1 MNTTTCVRP
10 FSLLFLWGVLFL
22 FTGIFTSG
30 CDLGSRADRAISG
43 IEKLEADLDRG
54 ISTIANDN
62 TRWRSTLQELAS
74 VIPDEVQSTVRVE
87 LQQLANR
94 SIATAGTEIRCN
106 VDFLAHRAIEG
117 LRRVKALLRNRDPEP
132 LPPEVCQVS
141 PATLDMNIERPRR
154 VDVSINGYDM
164 DHVDSEGRPLRFVY
178 VSDAQNRTFP
188 FPEGRIGRT
197 HHYLITLN
205 TSGADFDQFSYHNQI
220 NKIRAEWGDRSEPP
234 EIIVTRWEPRRIERT
249 APLGSVDHM
258 PLHTHGDGDFDTDD
272 DEETDVNLAAETRQE
287 DNRILVRVYMKARER
302 DPDNTTAEGWSEWR
316 VAYEAPAGWQI
327 RSVNRLGRSDASFTA
342 TSHQLRTSTL
352 PQGEIADRFETWVD
366 RSGDE
371 AGSFTRTQ
379 VFLRPVEVVLEEI
392 PPF

>member
-1 MNTTTCVRP
+1 V
-10 FSLLFLWGVLFL
+10 L

-30 CDLGSRADRAISG
+30 CGRVDRAISG

-74 VIPDEVQSTVRVE
+74 AIPDDVQSTVRIE

-117 LRRVKALLRNRDPEP
+117 LRRVKALLRNQDPEP
-132 LPPEVCQVS
+132 LPPEICQVS

-154 VDVSINGYDM
+154 VDVSISGYDM
-164 DHVDSEGRPLRFVY
+164 DHVDSGGKPLHFVY
-178 VSDAQNRTFP
+178 VSDPQNRTFP
-188 FPEGRIGRT
+188 FLEERIGRT

-205 TSGADFDQFSYHNQI
+205 TSGTDFDQFIYHNQI

-234 EIIVTRWEPRRIERT
+234 EIIVTRWEPRRLERT
-249 APLGSVDHM
+249 VPLGSFDHT
-258 PLHTHGDGDFDTDD
+258 PPHTHGDRDFDTSD
-272 DEETDVNLAAETRQE
+272 DEETDVNLAVETQQE
-287 DNRILVRVYMKARER
+287 GSSILVRVYMKARER
-302 DPDNTTAEGWSEWR
+302 DPDNTTVEGWSQWK
-316 VAYEAPAGWQI
+316 VAYPAPAGWQI

-379 VFLRPVEVVLEEI
+379 VFLRPVDVVLEEI